1 MTTNTDLP
9 GNHGPRLRTAVDAM
23 SESTRR
29 AFLAHLIGATSAE
42 YLADWLTRAGT
53 PISASTL
60 RTYRRTLRPHLEP
73 R

>member
-1 MTTNTDLP
+1 MNTDLP
-9 GNHGPRLRTAVDAM
+9 GNPGPRLRAAVDAM
-23 SESTRR
+23 SEPTRR

-60 RTYRRTLRPHLEP
+60 RTYRRTLRPHLGP